1 MRPLPRT
8 HTAEARSV
16 SFPAPIRVAFVS
28 HNSHMIMGGQRS
40 MVALIEHLDRA
51 VVRPLAIVPEPGE
64 LADRLRA
71 LDCPVVH
78 VPLQK
83 IKPRTAAAVWRS
95 IRIVRAVLAAERVDL
110 VAPDA
115 ARDAF
120 TCGLARLGTPT
131 RMVWFVRLTSRDP
144 LDTINQF
151 LADGI
156 IGCSADTR
164 RRFWRVPPVRGKHRT
179 ILEGADPR
187 VFRPAADRAAVRAR
201 LGLPADRAVL
211 LYAGQVRAQ
220 KGVLD
225 ILDAVALLGRELPPA
240 RMPLLVVIGTPV
252 ERDILTRIDERIEAG
267 GLRAHA
273 RVLPHQPRVHEW
285 MQAADIVVSGSHQH
299 TEGLSRVLYEA
310 MGCGAAV
317 IATDIAGNRD
327 ALTPETGVLVPER
340 SPAAIARAAR
350 ALLDDPPR
358 RAALGAAGVRRM
370 RDVFDI
376 RQHARGVERYF
387 LEVLRRSRRGRGAP
401 VRPSPAG

>member
-1 MRPLPRT
+1 MPSP
-8 HTAEARSV
+8 
-16 SFPAPIRVAFVS
+16 PPIRVAFVS

-40 MVALIEHLDRA
+40 MVALIEHLDRS
-51 VVRPLAIVPEPGE
+51 VVEPLGIVPHPGE
-64 LADRLRA
+64 LADRLRS

-95 IRIVRAVLAAERVDL
+95 IRVVRRLLAERRVDI

-120 TCGLARLGTPT
+120 TCGLARLGTPS

-144 LDTINQF
+144 LDSINQF

-164 RRFWRVPPVRGKHRT
+164 RRFWRVPAIRAKHRT

-187 VFRPAADRAAVRAR
+187 VYRPAEDRAALRAR
-201 LGLPADRAVL
+201 LGLPADAVVV

-225 ILDAVALLGRELPPA
+225 ILDATALLKRDLPPA
-240 RMPLLVVIGTPV
+240 RMPLLLVIGTPV
-252 ERDILTRIDERIEAG
+252 GHDILDRIHARIAAG
-267 GLRAHA
+267 GIGAHV
-273 RVLPHQPRVHEW
+273 RILPHQPSAHEW
-285 MQAADIVVSGSHQH
+285 MQAADILVSGSHQH

-327 ALTPETGVLVPER
+327 ALTPETGILVPER
-340 SPAAIARAAR
+340 SPPAIARALG
-350 ALLDDPPR
+350 ALLDDPAR
-358 RAALGAAGVRRM
+358 RAALGAQGVRRM
-370 RDVFDI
+370 REVFDI
-376 RQHARGVERYF
+376 RQHARGVERYL
-387 LEVLRRSRRGRGAP
+387 LEVLRRRAAA
-401 VRPSPAG
+401 VRPSPTG

>member
-1 MRPLPRT
+1 
-8 HTAEARSV
+8 
-16 SFPAPIRVAFVS
+16 VAFVS

-40 MVALIEHLDRA
+40 MVALIEHLDRT
-51 VVRPLAIVPEPGE
+51 VVAPLAIVPEPGE

-71 LDCPVVH
+71 LDCPVTH

-95 IRIVRAVLAAERVDL
+95 IGILRAVFAEQRVDI

-120 TCGLARLGTPT
+120 TCGLARVGTPT

-144 LDTINQF
+144 LDVINQF

-164 RRFWRVPPVRGKHRT
+164 RRLWRVRPIRKKHRT

-187 VFRPAADRAAVRAR
+187 VFRPAADRPALRAR
-201 LGLPADRAVL
+201 LGLPGDRVVL

-225 ILDAVALLGRELPPA
+225 IVDALALLGRDLPA
-240 RMPLLVVIGTPV
+240 ERMPLLLVIGTPV
-252 ERDILTRIDERIEAG
+252 ERDILARIDERIAAG
-267 GLRAHA
+267 GVAAHVQ
-273 RVLPHQPRVHEW
+273 VLPHQSGVHEW
-285 MQAADIVVSGSHQH
+285 MQAADILVSGSHQH

-310 MGCGAAV
+310 MGCGSAV

-327 ALTPETGVLVPER
+327 ALTPETGILVPEK
-340 SPAAIARAAR
+340 SPAAIARAVR
-350 ALLDDPPR
+350 VLLDDPAR
-358 RAALGAAGVRRM
+358 RAALGARGVRRM

-387 LEVLRRSRRGRGAP
+387 REVLRGPTAA
-401 VRPSPAG
+401 VRPS